1 MATLYD
7 KSSQNTHVFEQC
19 GSTFSKE
26 VDMAEY
32 RTSPFPILAGRV
44 SNRDDDKCSL
54 FCVVALNQCETAFGE
69 QPFARLIL
77 IQVLLST
84 IQTIPSAYLPVAK
97 NQVQRDRPDLRDR
110 ACLPLNA
117 SAYQRVESDLPDDQ
131 GAVLWTE
138 SIKRN

>member
-1 MATLYD
+1 MATICAKYP
-7 KSSQNTHVFEQC
+7 QNTHVFEQC

-54 FCVVALNQCETAFGE
+54 FCVVALNQRETAFRE

-77 IQVLLST
+77 MRVLLS
-84 IQTIPSAYLPVAK
+84 IIHTIPSAYLPVAK
-97 NQVQRDRPDLRDR
+97 NQVQQDHLDLRDR
-110 ACLPLNA
+110 ACPLLNA
-117 SAYQRVESDLPDDQ
+117 SAYQRAESDLPDDQ
-131 GAVLWTE
+131 GAVLWIE
-138 SIKRN
+138 STKRN